1 MRPNANVAVVLA
13 FACVS
18 CGTGEH
24 LADCPNMPVKG
35 WDALPEAKEFA
46 SLSHRKERIY
56 EPLSESS
63 QVLWADS
70 NIAYGALLTFDL
82 AHPRFTSGA
91 PDEKCI
97 REASFMAL
105 VPLEPSREAKVAAF
119 TEFLRTRGVPAAI
132 VERIDA
138 ARENKLLFGPVG
150 EHARAVISAGIVT
163 QGARGRFFRIQVTAP
178 R

>member
-1 MRPNANVAVVLA
+1 MRGHGNVAVVLTL
-13 FACVS
+13 ACVS
-18 CGTGEH
+18 CSPGERIGE
-24 LADCPNMPVKG
+24 CPNMPVKG

-46 SLSHRKERIY
+46 SLSHRKERFY

-70 NIAYGALLTFDL
+70 NIAYGALLTFEL
-82 AHPRFTSGA
+82 AHPRFASGA

-105 VPLEPSREAKVAAF
+105 APLDEARAAQVKAF
-119 TEFLRTRGVPAAI
+119 TGFLREHGVPAAI
-132 VERIDA
+132 MARVDA
-138 ARENKLLFGPVG
+138 ARENSLLFGPVG
-150 EHARAVISAGIVT
+150 EDRGAVISAGIVT
-163 QGARGRFFRIQVTAP
+163 QGARGRFFRIQVRAP

>member
-1 MRPNANVAVVLA
+1 MRTHSSVAVVLA

-35 WDALPEAKEFA
+35 WDALPQAKEFTA
-46 SLSHRKERIY
+46 LSHRKERVY

-82 AHPRFTSGA
+82 AHPRFASGA

-97 REASFMAL
+97 RDASFMAL
-105 VPLEPSREAKVAAF
+105 VPLEPAREAQVRAF
-119 TEFLRTRGVPAAI
+119 TEFLRTHGVPAAI
-132 VERIDA
+132 AGRIDA
-138 ARENKLLFGPVG
+138 ARENKLLFGPLG
-150 EHARAVISAGIVT
+150 EHAGAVIFAGIVT

>member
-1 MRPNANVAVVLA
+1 MRADANVAVALA

-18 CGTGEH
+18 CSPGEH
-24 LADCPNMPVKG
+24 LGECPNMPVKG

-46 SLSHRKERIY
+46 SLSHRKERVY

-70 NIAYGALLTFDL
+70 NIAYGALLTFEL
-82 AHPRFTSGA
+82 AHPRFASGA
-91 PDEKCI
+91 PEEKCI
-97 REASFMAL
+97 REASFMAQL
-105 VPLEPSREAKVAAF
+105 PLEPAREAQVKAF
-119 TEFLRTRGVPAAI
+119 MEFLRAHGVPAVI
-132 VERIDA
+132 VGRIDA
-138 ARENKLLFGPVG
+138 VRDNALLFAPVG

-163 QGARGRFFRIQVTAP
+163 HGARGRFFRIQVTAP